1 MAQVKIYAH
10 KDFLDTGTTRADISQ
25 SIHGAVM
32 AALDYPAEKK
42 VHRFFPMVA
51 EDFVHMADRGGTYT
65 IIEISLFEGRS
76 IQARKQLIRE
86 LFTRLAASPGIEPHS
101 VEITLTET
109 PRENWGIRGLP
120 GDELTLDY
128 QVDI

>member
-32 AALDYPAEKK
+32 ATLDYPAEKK

-86 LFTRLAASPGIEPHS
+86 LFTRLAASPAS
-101 VEITLTET
+101 SRTASRSLLL
-109 PRENWGIRGLP
+109 RLP
-120 GDELTLDY
+120 GRTGEFVACRVTN
-128 QVDI
+128 